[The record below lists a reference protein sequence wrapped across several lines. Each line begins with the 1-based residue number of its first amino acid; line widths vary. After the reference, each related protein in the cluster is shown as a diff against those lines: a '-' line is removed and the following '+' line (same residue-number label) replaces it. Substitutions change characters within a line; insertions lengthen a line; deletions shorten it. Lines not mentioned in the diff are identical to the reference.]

1 MGIVPVFTR
10 PGGGMVINDPS
21 GVGMTVLLVTLLS
34 SLLVTTTSPIYQ
46 DMTDLTPAL
55 DTIRNEDSPD
65 VRMEKIFHYHHPVSY
80 IRNIYRNSQPRLL
93 DSQPYSRL
101 RRGGKCM
108 FNALAFNCDY
118 KDAIGAANEASYW
131 GSSSPGK

>member
-1 MGIVPVFTR
+1 
-10 PGGGMVINDPS
+10 
-21 GVGMTVLLVTLLS
+21 MTVLLVTLLS
-34 SLLVTTTSPIYQ
+34 SLMIANTSPIYQ
-46 DMTDLTPAL
+46 DTGDLSPAMG
-55 DTIRNEDSPD
+55 DIRSHEDVIMERIVPYPGKFMRNLQWKVE
-65 VRMEKIFHYHHPVSY
+65 VR
-80 IRNIYRNSQPRLL
+80 PRFK
-93 DSQPYSRL
+93 DSGRPYSRL